1 MERQIMRDIKKIS
14 IPEYRQVKINKKI
27 DKKGRTRNPRNNKN
41 KIGIWLVALVCIV
54 FLIFSVTLLFSS
66 ALIKITP
73 KKDVVVVDGNYT
85 ANFNSMKIEKE
96 KELTIDANIKKNVS
110 TKASGEIVIYN
121 SSTNSQVLTQN
132 TRFENTE
139 GKIYRIQKTITI
151 SANGSTTAMVYADQ
165 AGSDYNMSLS
175 DLTGDFKIPG
185 FKGSP
190 KYTLFFARLKNDI
203 KGGQNGMILVPDD
216 KTLQDIRVIIDSEL
230 KETVLKEAFVQK
242 PDNFVLFD
250 NAYSIEYES
259 LPISSAVEGKVKVRE
274 KAILYAV
281 LFNKKDI
288 ESKISPKLSQNID
301 KDEVVAENLES
312 LKFTVKNKDV
322 SFKNSGNL
330 LFSLK
335 GQLSMIW
342 QFSEDKLKKDLAGK
356 SSNYITTALT
366 NYPGIKSAEVSIRP
380 FWKRSFPVNENKI
393 IIEKLT
399 P

>member
-1 MERQIMRDIKKIS
+1 MERTIMRDIKKIS
-14 IPEYRQVKINKKI
+14 VPEYRQVKINKKI
-27 DKKGRTRNPRNNKN
+27 DKKERIRNPRNKN

-73 KKDVVVVDGNYT
+73 KKDVVIVDGNYT

-96 KELTIDANIKKNVS
+96 KELTIDANVKKNVS
-110 TKASGEIVIYN
+110 DKASGEIVVYN
-121 SSTNSQVLTQN
+121 SSPNSQILTQN
-132 TRFENTE
+132 TRFENTQ

-165 AGSDYNMSLS
+165 AGSDYNMSLT

-190 KYTLFFARLKNDI
+190 KYNLFFARLKNDI
-203 KGGQNGMILVPDD
+203 TGGQNGIVLVPDD
-216 KTLQDIRVIIDSEL
+216 KILQDTRASIDSEL

-250 NAYSIEYES
+250 NAYLIEYES
-259 LPISSAVEGKVKVRE
+259 SPVSSAVEGKVKVHE
-274 KAILYAV
+274 KATLYAV

-288 ESKISPKLSQNID
+288 ESKLSPKLSQNIN
-301 KDEVVAENLES
+301 KDEVIAENLES
-312 LKFTVKNKDV
+312 LKFTVKNKDI

-335 GQLSMIW
+335 GKLSMIW

-356 SSNYITTALT
+356 SSNYITTALV

-393 IIEKLT
+393 VIDKLT